1 MRRFFALALLGIGC
15 AGCASAPPLVRF
27 EKPDGTEFSCGG
39 TLGLIGGGLL
49 SVAAYD
55 SCLKGAE
62 EAGYKRLPPK

>member
-1 MRRFFALALLGIGC
+1 MRTALALALATSIL

-62 EAGYKRLPPK
+62 EAGYRRLPSK